1 MRAKHRC
8 TLIILLI
15 SLSALFPHKT
25 YSAESPDNLTERFNK
40 GVELYLKGLLE
51 SAEKEFES
59 LLEDNEMSKS
69 LFRSEIEGYITLIAI
84 QSLRAN
90 LHSRYII
97 MEQKWPQSCLISTIR
112 LKYGSH
118 LFDIGDFAA
127 AYEIFSLI
135 DSQSLTEKE
144 LNEYY
149 FKTGYANFRTGN
161 PASALSLFGY
171 VINNT
176 HNNYT
181 NPAIYYSAHIHYMM
195 RDFIKAIDLFNRIG
209 KDQRFSLL
217 SRYYILESKFMLKE
231 YLFVAEKGEELYDL
245 LSGDLKTKC
254 ARVVSEAFFALE
266 NTEKAKFYFEKYS
279 QDNDNLSRKDIYY
292 AGILAYTQKNYS
304 DAIGILKQVISDDD
318 SLTQNASY
326 HLGRCYIEIKN
337 KFEALNSFRIASEGK
352 SDLTIKED
360 ALFNYAKLSFDL
372 NSDITK
378 FRKYLDTYS
387 PPVEKFNE
395 IQNYIASSYLVK
407 QDYKSAIDVL
417 RTIKNPSSREI
428 VHLQKATFL
437 RGMQLLNLGAYR
449 DAVAVFELSLENGS
463 YNSNLYNV
471 TNFWLAEAYYR
482 SNQFQRSVD
491 INLNLAVKN
500 SNFRGNR
507 EYPTSLYNLA
517 YGYFKLAN
525 FEQAESWFKRYLS
538 LPRGDILYLDE
549 ARTRLGD
556 SYFMQ
561 RKYAE
566 AIETF
571 SLVNQNSTALKNY
584 SIYQSSIAN
593 GLLGDDV
600 KKAEMLKELISRGV
614 SNTLLPEV
622 LYELG
627 RTLIQTGDNTTA
639 VNYLTE
645 LSEKFINSHFYS
657 KALLELGLISLNS
670 GNENQAID
678 YYKKILSTSPKSP
691 EAQSAVAGLENIYR
705 EMGRAEEFLEFI
717 DGLGLSQSRSSS
729 ERELIVFSSAERQ
742 FISGNYASAVSSL
755 NSFLKSYPKGG
766 KAAQAWFYL
775 GESLLKTGKP
785 ELAQDAFLE
794 VMNIGDESFTELA
807 TLNYAR
813 ISYQLENFSQAAKAY
828 STLGIIAKLEN
839 NKAEAQTGLM
849 NSYFM
854 DQQYQNAIAQA
865 ERAER
870 GNLNNQDR
878 VRVRYIKGK
887 SYYILGER
895 TIAIP
900 FLTELAKN
908 RISPEGAESAYLL
921 ISDIFDKGDF
931 ERVEREVYAF
941 ADSKTPQSYWLAKA
955 YILLGDT
962 FAERENWE
970 QARATYNSI
979 LESYKPKIKDDI
991 EEQIKMRLS
1000 RIEEKKSNLQ

>member
-1 MRAKHRC
+1 MRAKHC
-8 TLIILLI
+8 SSITILLI
-15 SLSALFPHKT
+15 SLSVLFSGGI
-25 YSAESPDNLTERFNK
+25 YSANYADNLTERYKK
-40 GVELYLKGLLE
+40 GVELYEKGLLE
-51 SAEKEFES
+51 SAEVEFEA
-59 LLEDNEMSKS
+59 LLKDVQMSKS
-69 LFRSEIEGYITLIAI
+69 ILRADIEGYITLIAI
-84 QSLRAN
+84 ESSRAN
-90 LHSRYII
+90 LHSRYSL
-97 MEQKWPQSCLISTIR
+97 MEQRWPQSCLISTIR

-118 LFDIGDFAA
+118 LFNSGDFTT

-135 DSQSLTEKE
+135 DSQNLTETQ

-149 FKTGYANFRTGN
+149 FKTGYANFRTGKQQR
-161 PASALSLFGY
+161 ALYLFGY

-176 HNNYT
+176 HNSFT

-195 RDFIKAIDLFNRIG
+195 RDFIKAIDLFNKIE
-209 KDQRFSLL
+209 KDPRFSLL
-217 SRYYILESKFMLKE
+217 SKYYILESKFMLKDYRYVTE
-231 YLFVAEKGEELYDL
+231 TGVQLYDL

-254 ARVVSEAFFALE
+254 ARVVSEAFFALD
-266 NTEKAKFYFEKYS
+266 NTERAKFYFEKYS
-279 QDNDNLSRKDIYY
+279 LDNNKLSRKDIYY
-292 AGILAYTQKNYS
+292 AGILAYTQKNYN
-304 DAIGILKQVISDDD
+304 DAIGILKQVISVED

-337 KFEALNSFRIASEGK
+337 KFEALNSFRIASEGE

-387 PPVEKFNE
+387 PTVEKFNE

-407 QDYKSAIDVL
+407 QDYKSAIEVL

-437 RGMQLLNLGAYR
+437 RGMQFLNLGAYR

-463 YNSNLYNV
+463 YNNNLYNV

-491 INLNLAVKN
+491 INLNLALKN
-500 SNFRGNR
+500 TNFRGNR

-561 RKYAE
+561 RKYPQ
-566 AIETF
+566 AIEIF
-571 SLVNQNSTALKNY
+571 SLVNQNSPALKNY
-584 SIYQSSIAN
+584 AVYQSSIAM

-600 KKAEMLKELISRGV
+600 KKAEMLKELISKGV

-627 RTLIQTGDNTTA
+627 RTLIQTGDNRGA

-645 LSEKFINSHFYS
+645 LSEKFANSHFYS

-678 YYKKILSTSPKSP
+678 YYKKILITSPQSL

-705 EMGRAEEFLEFI
+705 EMGRAEEFLNYI
-717 DGLGLSQSRSSS
+717 DGLGLSQSRTTS
-729 ERELIVFSSAERQ
+729 ERELIVFSSAEKL

-785 ELAQDAFLE
+785 ELALDAYME
-794 VMNIGDESFTELA
+794 VMNTGDESFTELA

-813 ISYQLENFSQAAKAY
+813 ISYQLENYSQAAKAY
-828 STLGIIAKLEN
+828 STLGMIAKLDN

-854 DQQYQNAIAQA
+854 DKQYLNAIAQA

-870 GNLNNQDR
+870 VKIGDQDR
-878 VRVRYIKGK
+878 VRVSYIKGK
-887 SYYILGER
+887 SYYMLGER
-895 TIAIP
+895 AKALP

-908 RISPEGAESAYLL
+908 RISPEGAECAYLL

-931 ERVEREVYAF
+931 DRVEREVYAF

-955 YILLGDT
+955 NILLGDT

-979 LESYKPKIKDDI
+979 LESYNPKIKDDI

-1000 RIEEKKSNLQ
+1000 KIEEKKSNL

>member
-1 MRAKHRC
+1 M
-8 TLIILLI
+8 
-15 SLSALFPHKT
+15 
-25 YSAESPDNLTERFNK
+25 
-40 GVELYLKGLLE
+40 
-51 SAEKEFES
+51 
-59 LLEDNEMSKS
+59 
-69 LFRSEIEGYITLIAI
+69 
-84 QSLRAN
+84 
-90 LHSRYII
+90 
-97 MEQKWPQSCLISTIR
+97 
-112 LKYGSH
+112 
-118 LFDIGDFAA
+118 
-127 AYEIFSLI
+127 
-135 DSQSLTEKE
+135 
-144 LNEYY
+144 
-149 FKTGYANFRTGN
+149 
-161 PASALSLFGY
+161 
-171 VINNT
+171 
-176 HNNYT
+176 
-181 NPAIYYSAHIHYMM
+181 
-195 RDFIKAIDLFNRIG
+195 
-209 KDQRFSLL
+209 
-217 SRYYILESKFMLKE
+217 
-231 YLFVAEKGEELYDL
+231 
-245 LSGDLKTKC
+245 
-254 ARVVSEAFFALE
+254 
-266 NTEKAKFYFEKYS
+266 
-279 QDNDNLSRKDIYY
+279 
-292 AGILAYTQKNYS
+292 
-304 DAIGILKQVISDDD
+304 
-318 SLTQNASY
+318 
-326 HLGRCYIEIKN
+326 GRCYIEIKN

-387 PPVEKFNE
+387 PPDEKFNE

-417 RTIKNPSSREI
+417 RTIKSPSSREI

-449 DAVAVFELSLENGS
+449 EAVATFELSLENGS
-463 YNSNLYNV
+463 YNNNLYNV

-500 SNFRGNR
+500 SNFRGNS

-525 FEQAESWFKRYLS
+525 FEQSESWFKRYLS

-561 RKYAE
+561 RRYSE

-571 SLVNQNSTALKNY
+571 SMVNQSNTTLKNY
-584 SIYQSSIAN
+584 SIYQSSIAQ
-593 GLLGDDV
+593 GLLGDDL

-627 RTLIQTGDNTTA
+627 RTLIQTGDNLGA

-645 LSEKFINSHFYS
+645 LSEKFVNSHFHS
-657 KALLELGLISLNS
+657 KALLELGLISLNN
-670 GNENQAID
+670 GNESLAIN
-678 YYKKILSTSPKSP
+678 YYKKILATSPQSP

-705 EMGRAEEFLEFI
+705 ETGRAEEFLEYI
-717 DGLGLSQSRSSS
+717 DGLGLSQSRSTS
-729 ERELIVFSSAERQ
+729 ERQLIVFSSAERQ
-742 FISGNYASAVSSL
+742 FLSGNYASAVSSL
-755 NSFLKSYPKGG
+755 NSFLKNYPKGG

-785 ELAQDAFLE
+785 ELALDAYME

-813 ISYQLENFSQAAKAY
+813 TSYLLENFSQAVKAY
-828 STLGIIAKLEN
+828 STLGMNAKLEN

-849 NSYFM
+849 NSFFM
-854 DQQYQNAIAQA
+854 DAQYQNAIVQA

-870 GNLNNQDR
+870 GNLTSQDR
-878 VRVRYIKGK
+878 IRIRYVKGK
-887 SYYILGER
+887 SYYMMGER
-895 TIAIP
+895 AKAIP

-931 ERVEREVYAF
+931 DRVEREVYAF
-941 ADSKTPQSYWLAKA
+941 SDSKTPQSYWLAKA

-970 QARATYNSI
+970 QARATYKSI
-979 LESYKPKIKDDI
+979 LESYNPKVKDDI

-1000 RIEEKKSNLQ
+1000 KIEE

>member
-1 MRAKHRC
+1 MGAKLRF

-15 SLSALFPHKT
+15 SLSSLLSDGI
-25 YSAESPDNLTERFNK
+25 YSAEYRDNQADQYKK
-40 GVELYLKGLLE
+40 GVELYEKGLLE
-51 SAEKEFES
+51 SAEKVFES
-59 LLEDNEMSKS
+59 LLKDTEISKS
-69 LFRSEIEGYITLIAI
+69 LFRADIEGYLTLISI
-84 QSLRAN
+84 ESSRAN
-90 LHSRYII
+90 LHSKYKL
-97 MEQKWPQSCLISTIR
+97 MEQRWPQSSLISTIR
-112 LKYGSH
+112 LKYGSY
-118 LFDIGDFAA
+118 LFDSGDFTA

-135 DSQSLTEKE
+135 DSQNLTEKQ

-149 FKTGYANFRTGN
+149 FKAGYTNFRTGN
-161 PASALSLFGY
+161 PQIALSRFGY
-171 VINNT
+171 VINNSP
-176 HNNYT
+176 NSYT

-195 RDFIKAIDLFNRIG
+195 RDFTKAIDLFSRIG
-209 KDQRFSLL
+209 NDPRFSLL

-231 YLFVAEKGEELYDL
+231 YKFVTEKGEELFNL

-254 ARVVSEAFFALE
+254 ARVVSEAFFALD

-279 QDNDNLSRKDIYY
+279 QNNDNLSRKDIYY
-292 AGILAYTQKNYS
+292 AGILAYTQKNYN
-304 DAIGILKQVISDDD
+304 DAIGILKQVISVED

-337 KFEALNSFRIASEGK
+337 KFEALNSFRIASEGN
-352 SDLTIKED
+352 SDLSIKED

-387 PPVEKFNE
+387 PGVEKFNE

-463 YNSNLYNV
+463 YNNNLYNV

-500 SNFRGNR
+500 TNFRGNQ

-525 FEQAESWFKRYLS
+525 FEQAENWFKRYLS

-561 RKYAE
+561 RKYSE
-566 AIETF
+566 AIEVFT
-571 SLVNQNSTALKNY
+571 LVNQNSTALKNY
-584 SIYQSSIAN
+584 SVYQSAIAR

-600 KKAEMLKELISRGV
+600 KKAEMLKELISKGV

-627 RTLIQTGDNTTA
+627 RTLIQTGDNSGA

-645 LSEKFINSHFYS
+645 LSEKFANSHFYS
-657 KALLELGLISLNS
+657 KALLELGLISLNN
-670 GNENQAID
+670 GNENQAIG
-678 YYKKILSTSPKSP
+678 YYKKILTTNPQSP

-705 EMGRAEEFLEFI
+705 ETGRAEEFLSYI
-717 DGLGLSQSRSSS
+717 DGLGLSQSRSTS

-785 ELAQDAFLE
+785 ELAQDAYME
-794 VMNIGDESFTELA
+794 VMNIGDESFAELA

-813 ISYQLENFSQAAKAY
+813 ISYQLENYSQAVKAY

-839 NKAEAQTGLM
+839 NKAEAQIGLM
-849 NSYFM
+849 NAYFM
-854 DQQYQNAIAQA
+854 DKQYQNAIAQA

-870 GNLNNQDR
+870 VSTEEQDR
-878 VRVRYIKGK
+878 VRIRYIKGK
-887 SYYILGER
+887 SYYMLGER
-895 TIAIP
+895 TKALP
-900 FLTELAKN
+900 LLTELAKN

-931 ERVEREVYAF
+931 AKVEREVYAF
-941 ADSKTPQSYWLAKA
+941 SDSKTPQSYWLAKA